1 MKNKIILLLLSSLF
15 LLQVGCLTQR
25 SIYNLGEHS
34 IPKSDNLNLV
44 QIQECIE
51 YALIVNGWKIDDI
64 SANKIIT
71 TQTWRRHRYSITLS
85 VSFDQEKYKIKY
97 LTGKKINYRKSFWSD
112 DDSANRTAVKKMDI
126 LNHIIDNRLKNP
138 DGAIKYKKTIDN
150 LTRNQAEYNIKR
162 IILEQPRRKKP
173 ANVIFYDT
181 YFKTTGVFGQSFYYD
196 FIGIVKI
203 RRNGAAL
210 LRKDGTIIYS
220 FYMNSNDAA
229 LFARSIYF
237 MKNLVQSE
245 NSNEISPQNN
255 STKNKLYELMQIKN
269 EKLIT
274 KEEYDR
280 KRNEIL
286 SEL

>member
-1 MKNKIILLLLSSLF
+1 MKNNIILLLLSSLF

-51 YALIVNGWKIDDI
+51 YALTVNGWHIDDI

-71 TQTWRRHRYSITLS
+71 TLTWRRHSITLS
-85 VSFDQEKYKIKY
+85 LSFDQEKYKIKY
-97 LTGKKINYRKSFWSD
+97 LTSKKINYRKSFWSD
-112 DDSANRTAVKKMDI
+112 NDSANMIAVKKMDR
-126 LNHIIDNRLKNP
+126 LSHIIDNRLRNP
-138 DGAIKYKKTIDN
+138 DEAIKYKNTIDN

-162 IILEQPRRKKP
+162 IILEQPRRRKP
-173 ANVIFYDT
+173 ANVIFHDT

-255 STKNKLYELMQIKN
+255 STKNKLYELMQIKK